1 MDYSEFS
8 CPWIQKEE
16 LWRIVEDFSNQY
28 WPEKNIPVDME
39 RIVEGELGLNIQPKR
54 SLSDQLDM
62 DAFLRLD
69 LTGVLVDYDRY
80 MNDRFQNRLRFSL
93 AHEVG
98 HFVLHRQM
106 FKKISF
112 RTPQEWK
119 SFILDLPENE
129 YRSFEWQ
136 ANEFA
141 GRLLVPRDELS
152 LRVEEIKEKLQEK
165 QLAAFLRNDPDAV
178 LKRISPSL
186 CKPFGVS
193 EDVIETRVKREMLWP
208 PDL

>member
-1 MDYSEFS
+1 MDYSEFR

-16 LWRIVEDFSNQY
+16 LWRIVEDFSIQY

-106 FKKISF
+106 HNI
-112 RTPQEWK
+112 RVK
-119 SFILDLPENE
+119 S
-129 YRSFEWQ
+129 
-136 ANEFA
+136 
-141 GRLLVPRDELS
+141 LS
-152 LRVEEIKEKLQEK
+152 LINQ
-165 QLAAFLRNDPDAV
+165 Q
-178 LKRISPSL
+178 ISHIFMP
-186 CKPFGVS
+186 
-193 EDVIETRVKREMLWP
+193 
-208 PDL
+208 